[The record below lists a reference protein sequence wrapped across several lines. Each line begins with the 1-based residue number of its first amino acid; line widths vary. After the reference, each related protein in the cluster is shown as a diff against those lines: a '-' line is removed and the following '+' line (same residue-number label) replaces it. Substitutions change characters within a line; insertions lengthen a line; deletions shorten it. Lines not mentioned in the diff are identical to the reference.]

1 MKTFKKLLLV
11 PFESEEKQDTQ
22 IDNNLELEIKNNEI
36 KNVLVDKSLS
46 DIAKVIEIDKKQIER
61 NEIVKPEDIKKF
73 NIEALNKRI
82 SELFKKKIPKSQKID
97 LINSEILQYKN
108 IFNQNSTNEKDIIT
122 QPQIQSLVSEQQQPA
137 VISTTP
143 LVGLYA
149 DVFSSATQHKPKR
162 KIQNQPSEFMTQPVE
177 KKSKKQRNKLTKH
190 LSISNKE
197 TTEINPFTPADLTLN
212 NTYDNEDYEDL
223 KGKFTRTAREPINSA
238 TKNFTRLQNQL
249 WENFN
254 QK

>member
-11 PFESEEKQDTQ
+11 PFDSEEKQDTQ
-22 IDNNLELEIKNNEI
+22 IDNNLELENKNNEI

-108 IFNQNSTNEKDIIT
+108 IFNQIVQMKK
-122 QPQIQSLVSEQQQPA
+122 L
-137 VISTTP
+137 
-143 LVGLYA
+143 
-149 DVFSSATQHKPKR
+149 FFHK
-162 KIQNQPSEFMTQPVE
+162 I
-177 KKSKKQRNKLTKH
+177 
-190 LSISNKE
+190 
-197 TTEINPFTPADLTLN
+197 
-212 NTYDNEDYEDL
+212 
-223 KGKFTRTAREPINSA
+223 
-238 TKNFTRLQNQL
+238 
-249 WENFN
+249 
-254 QK
+254 